1 MMLNYLYLGMTPIE
15 SSRQL
20 FLYLYQQ
27 LKQDE
32 LIKKRIQK
40 MISYREKRLANV
52 EMKMEDKLL
61 VMKESNVI
69 AIIQFMQKLFKKEFI
84 VDYDLK
90 LFNE

>member
-1 MMLNYLYLGMTPIE
+1 MAMLPI
-15 SSRQL
+15 
-20 FLYLYQQ
+20 
-27 LKQDE
+27 
-32 LIKKRIQK
+32 
-40 MISYREKRLANV
+40 
-52 EMKMEDKLL
+52 KMEDMLR

>member
-15 SSRQL
+15 SNRQL

-61 VMKESNVI
+61 VMREANVI

>member
-15 SSRQL
+15 SNQQL

-52 EMKMEDKLL
+52 ETKMEDKLL

>member
-1 MMLNYLYLGMTPIE
+1 MKFNYLYLGMTEHE
-15 SSRQL
+15 SNRQL

-27 LKQDE
+27 LKQDRFF
-32 LIKKRIQK
+32 KKRIDK
-40 MISYREKRLANV
+40 MLSYGEKRHASFP
-52 EMKMEDKLL
+52 MRMEDKLL

>member
-1 MMLNYLYLGMTPIE
+1 MMLNYLYLGMTSIE
-15 SSRQL
+15 SNRQL